1 MTVSI
6 RPLTAADRAAWDPL
20 WQGYLSF
27 YKTELASEIT
37 DITWTRLLDAA
48 EDMHCIVAET
58 ADGEMIGIVH
68 YLYHRVTWAVAD
80 RCYLEDLFVA
90 ETARGTGAGRA
101 LIEAVYAAADARGA
115 DQVYWLTQ
123 DFNEEG
129 RRLYDRV
136 GRSTPFIK
144 YQR

>member
-1 MTVSI
+1 MPIAI
-6 RPLTAADRAAWDPL
+6 RPLAAADRPAWDPL
-20 WQGYLSF
+20 WQGYLAF
-27 YKTELASEIT
+27 YKTDLASEIT
-37 DITWTRLLDAA
+37 DVTWARLLDPA
-48 EDMHCIVAET
+48 EDMHCLVAEND
-58 ADGEMIGIVH
+58 AGEMIGIVH

-90 ETARGTGAGRA
+90 ESARGTGAGRA
-101 LIEAVYAAADARGA
+101 LIEAVYAAADERGT

-123 DFNEEG
+123 ESNAEG

-136 GRSTPFIK
+136 GRVTPFIK

>member
-1 MTVSI
+1 MTVTI
-6 RPLTAADRAAWDPL
+6 RPLTPDDRAAWEPL
-20 WQGYLSF
+20 WQGYLDF
-27 YKTELASEIT
+27 YNTDLAPEVT
-37 DITWTRLLDAA
+37 DVTWDRLLDAA
-48 EDMHCIVAET
+48 EDMHCLVAEN
-58 ADGEMIGIVH
+58 DSGNMIGIVH
-68 YLYHRVTWAVAD
+68 YLYHRVTWSVSD

-101 LIEAVYAAADARGA
+101 LIEAVYAAADDRGA

-123 DFNEEG
+123 ESNEQG

-136 GRSTPFIK
+136 ERLTSFIK

>member
-1 MTVSI
+1 MTVEI
-6 RPLTAADRAAWDPL
+6 RPLEAADRAAWDRL

-27 YKTELASEIT
+27 YKTDIDPSIT
-37 DITWTRLLDAA
+37 DVTWGRLLDPA
-48 EDMHCIVAET
+48 EDMHCLVAM
-58 ADGEMIGIVH
+58 DGDGTMIGIVH
-68 YLYHRVTWAVAD
+68 YLYHRVTWAIAD

-101 LIEAVYAAADARGA
+101 LIEAVYAAADEHGA

-123 DFNEEG
+123 DFNEQG

-136 GRSTPFIK
+136 GRVTPFIK